1 MQDHY
6 GCPCCSTLFGDAYR
20 EQRRRELHPLALAVV
35 LRRFGGSDAA
45 VGAALLATGDRPP
58 ASAVASA
65 TGNPGPEAV
74 PAGTR
79 VFIGGTVLPVDAAF
93 SQAEALA
100 VRDGRIL
107 AVGTTDEVL
116 AAAGADAEVID
127 TAGKTILPGF
137 VEPHMHLMPVAMASR
152 WDNVGVLHCPD
163 IAAVIDRLRQAARA
177 KPAGEWVLAG
187 QVDPSLQAGAD
198 DLSTALLDRVSE
210 DHPVLVLNAS
220 LHFGY
225 CNSRALALAGIDRST
240 PDPVGAAF
248 VRDGDGV
255 PNGVLKGGAA
265 LMRVFR
271 AAKAMAGLDPVEA
284 GLAVCRK
291 ANAAGITT
299 FCDQATGAFGGP
311 ADIGTYHAMV
321 ASGRMTARLRYSVL
335 DALGGDWDSMDLAF
349 GQGDALVRATGWKI
363 VADGSNQGRTG
374 CQREPY
380 LDSEE
385 TGFAYVDP
393 DVLKEKVERRL
404 RQGWQVVV
412 HGNGDKTIDAILDAY
427 EQAQARGA
435 SLERRPRIE
444 HCSILHDEQIARI
457 KALGVS
463 PSFLIG
469 HVYYWGQTFRDGIFG
484 PRKAALLDRAA
495 SCERAGIVWT
505 LHSDDPVTEMDP
517 LRCIHNAVTRQMWR
531 DPENALAPEECVPVE
546 AAIRAM
552 TRDAAW
558 QCHSEHEVGSLEP
571 GKFADFVMLSDD
583 PRTVAPLAI
592 KDIRVEE
599 TWMNGRRVY
608 TAAADA

>member
-1 MQDHY
+1 MHDRF

-20 EQRRRELHPLALAVV
+20 DQRQREIQPLALTLL
-35 LRRFGGSDAA
+35 LRRFGDRGTA
-45 VGAALLATGDRPP
+45 VGAALLAASGLPQAPP
-58 ASAVASA
+58 GQGSSKVTRMDQA
-65 TGNPGPEAV
+65 

-79 VFIGGTVLPVDAAF
+79 VFVGGTVLPVDAAF
-93 SQAEALA
+93 SEAEALA
-100 VRDGRIL
+100 IRGGKVL
-107 AVGTTDEVL
+107 AVGTRHEVL
-116 AAAGADAEVID
+116 REAGEDAEIVDVGGRI
-127 TAGKTILPGF
+127 ILPGF

-152 WDNVGVLHCPD
+152 WENVGVLNCPD
-163 IAAVIDRLRQAARA
+163 IAAALERLQHQARNT
-177 KPAGEWVLAG
+177 PAGQWVLGG
-187 QVDPSLQAGAD
+187 QIDPSLQQGAE
-198 DLSTALLDRVSE
+198 DLSAQLLDQVSQN
-210 DHPVLVLNAS
+210 HPVLVLNAS

-225 CNSRALALAGIDRST
+225 CNSRALQLAGVDRTT
-240 PDPVGAAF
+240 PDPAGAAF
-248 VRDGDGV
+248 VRDANGM

-265 LMRVFR
+265 LMRVFM
-271 AAKAMAGLDPVEA
+271 AARAMAGVDPVEA
-284 GLAVCRK
+284 GLGVCRK
-291 ANAAGITT
+291 ANAVGITT

-311 ADIGTYHAMV
+311 SDISTYQAMA

-335 DALGGDWDSMDLAF
+335 DALGREWERMGLGF
-349 GQGDALVRATGWKI
+349 GQGNAFVRATGWKI

-380 LDSEE
+380 LNTVD

-393 DVLKEKVERRL
+393 EDLKDKVELRL

-412 HGNGDKTIDAILDAY
+412 HGNGDRTIDEILDAY
-427 EQAQARGA
+427 EQARGRGV
-435 SLERRPRIE
+435 SLARRPRIE

-457 KALGVS
+457 RELGVS

-469 HVYYWGQTFRDGIFG
+469 HVYYWGQAFRDNIFG
-484 PRKAALLDRAA
+484 ASKAALLDRAA
-495 SCERAGIVWT
+495 SCEREGIIWT

-531 DPENALAPEECVPVE
+531 DPDHALAPEECVPVE

-571 GKFADFVMLSDD
+571 GKFADLVVLSDD
-583 PRTVAPLAI
+583 PRKVDPLAI

-599 TWMNGRRVY
+599 TWMNGHKVWQR
-608 TAAADA
+608 AP